1 MTTAARRKA
10 AKRAHRI
17 AWLLMTGAWPEQEI
31 DHIDGNRSN
40 NCWSN
45 LREVEHVLNSHNQRR
60 PSKNNS
66 TGALG
71 VSMGPSKTSPY
82 LAGIRVDGKRIHL
95 GSFRTLEEAESAYL
109 TAKRQMHPGFVEADA
124 A

>member
-1 MTTAARRKA
+1 MTTAARRK
-10 AKRAHRI
+10 
-17 AWLLMTGAWPEQEI
+17 
-31 DHIDGNRSN
+31 
-40 NCWSN
+40 
-45 LREVEHVLNSHNQRR
+45 
-60 PSKNNS
+60 
-66 TGALG
+66 
-71 VSMGPSKTSPY
+71 Y